1 MMFSIIAASLA
12 VLIPM
17 TTFTQDEK
25 FQSIEV
31 TVTVDWE
38 GRSLDKENIEAMQSF
53 RLQFPRIPMLQLLNP
68 AYFVRDHAY
77 PARLTQTIQSTFLPI
92 DTQGLHVHAW
102 KSLTD
107 YCGVEYQHSHS
118 FADVAEN
125 CQTGDCGY
133 TVSLELAYSQ
143 QALTKLIA
151 CSDQVLV
158 DNGFNKSVHFR
169 AGGWQLGS
177 KLIAAL
183 EANGFVWDSSQI
195 DADLLTTRWHEDS
208 GMVTTL
214 RQLHSNSTP
223 LDQPYLLG
231 KKLMEFP
238 NNAALADYTSTKQIV
253 TLFKRL
259 IAANKPV
266 MVLGFHQ
273 ETAADFLVR
282 LEKAIPEMEAIA
294 KAENIRLA
302 WVSQ

>member
-12 VLIPM
+12 VLIAM
-17 TTFTQDEK
+17 TTFKQDEK
-25 FQSIEV
+25 LQSIEV

-38 GRSLDKENIEAMQSF
+38 GRSLDEEDIEAMQSF

-195 DADLLTTRWHEDS
+195 DAHLLTTRWHEDS

-214 RQLHSNSTP
+214 RQLHANSTP